1 VGRYLPQVEVPAEI
15 GGRRVVLF
23 GELAEPIENLPGEP
37 LTVAV
42 AVVSDDDARDF
53 HEALELD
60 AEGRFIAPY
69 EWAILSLDGFEKENP
84 YGVRRWINPRA

>member
-1 VGRYLPQVEVPAEI
+1 VEAPTEI

-42 AVVSDDDARDF
+42 AIVADGDATDF
-53 HEALELD
+53 LEALELD
-60 AEGRFIAPY
+60 AKGRFIAPY
-69 EWAILSLDGFEKENP
+69 EWAILSLDGFERENP
-84 YGVRRWINPRA
+84 YGVKRWINPRL

>member
-1 VGRYLPQVEVPAEI
+1 MFSSVEVPTEI

-37 LTVAV
+37 MTMAV
-42 AVVSDDDARDF
+42 AVVADDDAADF

-60 AEGRFIAPY
+60 AGGRFIAPY
-69 EWAILSLDGFEKENP
+69 DWAILSLDGFQEENP
-84 YGVRRWINPRA
+84 YAVKRWINPWL